1 MLKTADLTGKFDKKA
16 PCALLLGGFDGV
28 HIGHRVLVERA
39 KRTLLP
45 VGIMTIGGGKGSR
58 DLFTFSER
66 EEIFSSL
73 GIDFAFELPFAEI
86 KDMPPARFAELLTTE
101 FSPEFFFCGSDFR
114 FGQGA
119 AGTPAFLKERTGVRV
134 DVSGLL
140 RLNGEKVSA
149 TAVKR
154 LLEDGDAAGAARFLG
169 EPFFLRGEVV
179 EDRHVG
185 RTMGF
190 PTANILYPEG
200 KFPLKRAVY
209 ETRVCVDGKEY
220 KCISNFGA
228 RPTFDND
235 RVLTETYLDGFEGDL
250 YGKELTVRF
259 VRFLRDI
266 EKFDGA
272 AALKRQLETDIER
285 VRRGT

>member
-58 DLFTFSER
+58 DLFTFPER

-140 RLNGEKVSA
+140 RLNGE
-149 TAVKR
+149 R
-154 LLEDGDAAGAARFLG
+154 
-169 EPFFLRGEVV
+169 
-179 EDRHVG
+179 
-185 RTMGF
+185 
-190 PTANILYPEG
+190 
-200 KFPLKRAVY
+200 
-209 ETRVCVDGKEY
+209 
-220 KCISNFGA
+220 
-228 RPTFDND
+228 
-235 RVLTETYLDGFEGDL
+235 
-250 YGKELTVRF
+250 
-259 VRFLRDI
+259 
-266 EKFDGA
+266 
-272 AALKRQLETDIER
+272 
-285 VRRGT
+285 

>member
-1 MLKTADLTGKFDKKA
+1 
-16 PCALLLGGFDGV
+16 
-28 HIGHRVLVERA
+28 
-39 KRTLLP
+39 
-45 VGIMTIGGGKGSR
+45 
-58 DLFTFSER
+58 
-66 EEIFSSL
+66 
-73 GIDFAFELPFAEI
+73 
-86 KDMPPARFAELLTTE
+86 
-101 FSPEFFFCGSDFR
+101 
-114 FGQGA
+114 
-119 AGTPAFLKERTGVRV
+119 
-134 DVSGLL
+134 
-140 RLNGEKVSA
+140 
-149 TAVKR
+149 
-154 LLEDGDAAGAARFLG
+154 
-169 EPFFLRGEVV
+169 
-179 EDRHVG
+179 
-185 RTMGF
+185 MGF